1 MTLEIK
7 LFDQLIRTMSEGVT
21 HVEARVRMQSVC
33 KSVPLR
39 MRRSNKTAIVLF
51 TTCNEGGVVEFI
63 VKKDENAVFS
73 NDVHI
78 EMSSKTFT
86 DMFDYAEVPSLK
98 DTDEKFQ
105 FSRVDDESRRFV
117 EAIETYLNNAQTPPV
132 PSKTKQAGKA
142 STKLVAKPARVS
154 NVKSPAQSPA
164 KAVSS
169 SVVIWQPDA
178 LIRQDSGPDC
188 YKFEK
193 LHSAIQECKF
203 CIYTMGLRRGGG
215 RAPTKH
221 SCGQTEDELGYMYD
235 NFSNKRFEVRVSD
248 PELPQ
253 FPPVTMNQDK
263 DHDMK
268 QGRETKKR
276 RLNNP
281 NSLNMTNYMLSPDQ
295 YETMKNELDAI
306 QKSVDNLRK
315 FMNTHIP
322 PAKADAL
329 E

>member
-1 MTLEIK
+1 
-7 LFDQLIRTMSEGVT
+7 MSEGVT

-39 MRRSNKTAIVLF
+39 MRRSNKTAVVLF
-51 TTCNEGGVVEFI
+51 TTCNDGGMVEFI
-63 VKKDENAVFS
+63 VKKDENAAFS

-98 DTDEKFQ
+98 DTGEKFQ
-105 FSRVDDESRRFV
+105 FSGVDDESHRFIG
-117 EAIETYLNNAQTPPV
+117 AIERRLNDIQAPPI
-132 PSKTKQAGKA
+132 PSNVKPAGKA
-142 STKLVAKPARVS
+142 AAKTHP
-154 NVKSPAQSPA
+154 KSPA

-169 SVVIWQPDA
+169 SVVIWQSNA
-178 LIRQDSGPDC
+178 LVRQDSGPDC

-203 CIYTMGLRRGGG
+203 CIYTMGLRKGGG

-221 SCGQTEDELGYMYD
+221 SCGQTEDELERMYD
-235 NFSNKRFEVRVSD
+235 NFSNKRFEVHVSD
-248 PELPQ
+248 PELPH
-253 FPPVTMNQDK
+253 FPPVSADQEKGQN
-263 DHDMK
+263 MK
-268 QGRETKKR
+268 QGETTKKR
-276 RLNNP
+276 KLNNP
-281 NSLNMTNYMLSPDQ
+281 NSRNMTGYMLSPDQ
-295 YETMKNELDAI
+295 YETMRNELDAI

-322 PAKADAL
+322 PSKAGSSD
-329 E
+329 